1 MRQSSLLIIFLIIFI
16 DLVGFGIV
24 IPILPY
30 YAKAYNASAWD
41 IGWLMAIYS
50 LMQFLFSPVWGK
62 ISDFVG
68 RRPVL
73 LISLLGTS
81 ISMTL
86 LGLAGS
92 LTWLFIARAFAGICG
107 ANISTAYAYV
117 TDVTSEKDRAKGMG
131 LIGAGFGLGFI
142 FGPAIGAVL
151 SRYGFGFP
159 MFVGAAMAFANF
171 CFALFKLEEPELTDE
186 IRAANRIKR
195 FDFESNRMVLADSR
209 VRLGVVL
216 FFLVTFAVAQMETVF
231 AIHMGAIYNY
241 DAEHAGFLLAMVG
254 LIMVIIQA
262 GFIRKLVPKYG
273 ELKLIIFGCL
283 VSALALTAYASITT
297 IYAVIISLMVL
308 AVGHG
313 ILHPTLSSFTS
324 LGAPANL
331 RGSTMGVFQSA
342 GSLARVVGPPCAGW
356 LYDRVTWR
364 APFFSGAIFLVA
376 AFLLSL
382 FWYSRHQTKRNH

>member
-1 MRQSSLLIIFLIIFI
+1 LS
-16 DLVGFGIV
+16 
-24 IPILPY
+24 
-30 YAKAYNASAWD
+30 
-41 IGWLMAIYS
+41 
-50 LMQFLFSPVWGK
+50 
-62 ISDFVG
+62 
-68 RRPVL
+68 
-73 LISLLGTS
+73 
-81 ISMTL
+81 
-86 LGLAGS
+86 
-92 LTWLFIARAFAGICG
+92 WLFIARAFAGICG

-131 LIGAGFGLGFI
+131 MIGAGFGLGFI

-151 SRYGFGFP
+151 SRYGFSFP

-171 CFALFKLEEPELTDE
+171 AFALIKLDEPELTNE
-186 IRAANRIKR
+186 IREANRIKR
-195 FDFESNRMVLADSR
+195 FDFESNRMVLADAR

-254 LIMVIIQA
+254 LIMVIIQG

-273 ELKLIIFGCL
+273 EIKLIIFGCL

-297 IYAVIISLMVL
+297 VYAVIVSLMIL

-313 ILHPTLSSFTS
+313 ILHPTLSSFVS
-324 LGAPANL
+324 LGAAPNL
-331 RGSTMGVFQSA
+331 RGATMGVFQSA

-364 APFFSGAIFLVA
+364 APFFSGAIVLGA

-382 FWYSRHQTKRNH
+382 FWYSRHKKKRNH